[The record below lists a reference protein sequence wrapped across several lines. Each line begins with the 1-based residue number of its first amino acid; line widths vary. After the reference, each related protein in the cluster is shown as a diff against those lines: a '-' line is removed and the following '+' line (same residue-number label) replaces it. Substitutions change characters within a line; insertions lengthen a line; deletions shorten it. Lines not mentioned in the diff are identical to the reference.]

1 MTVLALSSN
10 QTAWWVT
17 LAVGLV
23 VALVVWGLLE
33 ALRRTVNEVDRAVS
47 ELWTMGKRLAQNTQ
61 TTHML
66 ATTKQRGVELLEEL
80 EQHRAP
86 PPTSPPERSESWTPS

>member
-1 MTVLALSSN
+1 VTVLALSTN
-10 QTAWWVT
+10 ETAWWIT

-33 ALRRTVNEVDRAVS
+33 TLRRTVLEVERSVN
-47 ELWTMGKRLAQNTQ
+47 ELWTMGKRLAQNTA
-61 TTHML
+61 TTHSL
-66 ATTKQRGVELLEEL
+66 STTKERGVELLEEL

-86 PPTSPPERSESWTPS
+86 AERSGS

>member
-1 MTVLALSSN
+1 MTVLALSTN
-10 QTAWWVT
+10 ETAWWIT

-33 ALRRTVNEVDRAVS
+33 TLRRTVLEVERSVD
-47 ELWTMGKRLAQNTQ
+47 ELWTMGKRVAQNTA
-61 TTHML
+61 TTHTL
-66 ATTKQRGVELLEEL
+66 STTKERGVELLDEL

-86 PPTSPPERSESWTPS
+86 AERSGT